1 MPLSLQFA
9 IAATAGILFGVL
21 LTWLIGRVAR
31 ARLQEKLAAEAA
43 RLVELESRG
52 ESARAETEGL
62 RDQLSEA
69 KTQLATWKTRAEEE
83 ERATAEKL
91 ELLRLAEA
99 RLGDAFKALSSEALR
114 SNQEQFLLLAKTNW
128 EKQTEEAK
136 AEMMARQTGVET
148 LLKPI
153 GEALQKFERRVG
165 EIEVAREGA
174 YAGLKEHLRG
184 VHEAQGL
191 LRDETA
197 RLVRAL
203 RQPSGRGQ
211 WGEMQLRRVA
221 ELAGMKERCDFDLQ
235 TSTTGADG
243 DRLRPDMLVHL
254 PGGRHVVVDAKTP
267 MDAYLEALDAPD
279 EAARQA
285 ALQRHAKQVRQQ
297 ISQLGAKEYASRYAP
312 GPEFVVLFLPSEA
325 IFAAAMDQ
333 DPTLI
338 EKAVGQG
345 VMLSTPTTLIALLR
359 VIAQGWREE
368 TLAANAREISALGRR
383 LHERLGLMNAHLA
396 KLGRAL
402 STSVDA
408 YNKTIGSFE
417 SRVLADARKFE
428 DLGATSPGAE
438 LPAPQPVENVPRPLA
453 REATEAAPEITF
465 LPSPADESDP
475 EEDDFLRLPSVARQ
489 ADDKF

>member
-1 MPLSLQFA
+1 MDLPAQLSL
-9 IAATAGILFGVL
+9 AAAAGL
-21 LTWLIGRVAR
+21 LLGAVVTWLVGRVNR
-31 ARLQEKLAAEAA
+31 ARLQEKLSAGET
-43 RLVELESRG
+43 RLADMETRLETAKN
-52 ESARAETEGL
+52 EETSL
-62 RDQLSEA
+62 RDQLTEA
-69 KTQLATWKTRAEEE
+69 RTQLATWKTRAEEE

-91 ELLRLAEA
+91 EMLRVAEA

-114 SNQEQFLLLAKTNW
+114 SNQEQFLLLARSSW

-136 AEMMARQTGVET
+136 AEMKARQTGVET

-184 VHEAQGL
+184 VHEAQGM

-221 ELAGMKERCDFDLQ
+221 ELAGMREHCDFDLQ
-235 TSTTGADG
+235 TSTTGDDG

-254 PGGRHVVVDAKTP
+254 PGKRHVVVDAKTP
-267 MDAYLEALDAPD
+267 MDAYLEALDAAD
-279 EAARQA
+279 DASRQS

-297 ISQLGAKEYASRYAP
+297 ITQLGAKDYAARYGP

-325 IFAAAMDQ
+325 IFAAALDQ

-345 VMLSTPTTLIALLR
+345 VMLATPTTLIALLR

-383 LHERLGLMNAHLA
+383 LHERLGLMNSHLA

-408 YNKTIGSFE
+408 YNKTVGSFE
-417 SRVLADARKFE
+417 SRVLADARRFE
-428 DLGATSPGAE
+428 DLGATATGAE
-438 LPAPQPVENVPRPLA
+438 LPPPQPVENVPRPLSSA
-453 REATEAAPEITF
+453 DLSPGVAESVGFPLPPATE
-465 LPSPADESDP
+465 SGDESGDDD
-475 EEDDFLRLPSVARQ
+475 DDFLKLPGQ
-489 ADDKF
+489 A

>member
-1 MPLSLQFA
+1 MPLIAQLSL
-9 IAATAGILFGVL
+9 AAAAGILVGSLV
-21 LTWLIGRVAR
+21 TWLVGRVGR
-31 ARLQEKLAAEAA
+31 ARLLEKLSAGESRLAELEKRLASALGAEA
-43 RLVELESRG
+43 
-52 ESARAETEGL
+52 TL

-69 KTQLATWKTRAEEE
+69 RTQLATWKTRAEEE

-91 ELLRLAEA
+91 ELLRVAEA

-114 SNQEQFLLLAKTNW
+114 SNQEQFLLLARSNW

-136 AEMMARQTGVET
+136 ADMKARQTGVET

-184 VHEAQGL
+184 VHEAQGM
-191 LRDETA
+191 LREETA

-221 ELAGMKERCDFDLQ
+221 ELAGMREHCDFDLQ
-235 TSTTGADG
+235 TSTTGDDG

-254 PGGRHVVVDAKTP
+254 PGNRNVVVDAKTP
-267 MDAYLEALDAPD
+267 MDAYLEALDAAD
-279 EAARQA
+279 DSARQV

-297 ISQLGAKEYASRYAP
+297 INQLGAKDYAARYGP

-325 IFAAAMDQ
+325 IFAAALDQ

-345 VMLSTPTTLIALLR
+345 VMLATPTTLIALLR

-368 TLAANAREISALGRR
+368 NLAANAREISALGRR
-383 LHERLGLMNAHLA
+383 LHERLGLMNSHLA

-402 STSVDA
+402 STSVEA
-408 YNKTIGSFE
+408 YNKTVGSFE
-417 SRVLADARKFE
+417 SRVLADARRFE
-428 DLGATSPGAE
+428 DLGATATGAE
-438 LPAPQPVENVPRPLA
+438 LPPPQPVENVPRPL
-453 REATEAAPEITF
+453 TGDGVAPAENIAF
-465 LPSPADESDP
+465 PLPPAGEPESDD
-475 EEDDFLRLPSVARQ
+475 DDFLKLPGQ
-489 ADDKF
+489 G